1 MSKNKIK
8 SFTLPELLV
17 VMIITAIIVG
27 LAFSV
32 LRLVQKQIYTI
43 QTNFEKT
50 NNLIL
55 FEQRL
60 WQDFNELNTIQCNR
74 EERSLLMESEI
85 DTVRYAFKENYI
97 LRNKDTIK
105 LKIILNKFLFE
116 GKEVQKGNIDALMI
130 SGKLEL
136 PNYQIFISKKNDI
149 TLFMNK
155 EDGF

>member
-85 DTVRYAFKENYI
+85 DTVRYAFNENYI

>member
-32 LRLVQKQIYTI
+32 LRLVQKQIYSI

>member
-60 WQDFNELNTIQCNR
+60 WQDFNELNTIQCNS

>member
-55 FEQRL
+55 FEQKL